1 MSSDD
6 LLTKFDEMVKRF
18 KQEFNEI
25 IEGERAKMKAEV
37 EAYNAEKQKMKPFE
51 VNDDDIIDLNVG
63 GQKLT
68 TTRSTLCQVEGSLL
82 ASMFSGRWED
92 GLKRDKDGA
101 IFFDFNQQHFVII
114 LDYLRARKI
123 ATPENPI
130 PVPKVPE
137 EQAEHFNDLVQYLG
151 LNEEIIPTPE
161 ILPSEKFNLHSA
173 GVAVQEGGK
182 IACNSVSSVGHG
194 YVLGENVNQHG
205 IVNLKL
211 KLESLKDNKW
221 MFIGIILED
230 VLPAAPQDNF
240 SCQWPGS
247 YGWSLGTYGGGVV
260 RKNGLYT
267 VDYTSTLEQ
276 LSKQGDTVE
285 LVLDC
290 DAGKLSLHFPTGHQ
304 FHIVIPKSK
313 TWRLNVNLRYEN
325 DKVRIMDS

>member
-1 MSSDD
+1 MSTDD

-18 KQEFNEI
+18 REEFNEI

-51 VNDDDIIDLNVG
+51 VSDDDIIDLNVG
-63 GQKLT
+63 GHKLT

-101 IFFDFNQQHFVII
+101 IFFDFNPQYFVII
-114 LDYLRARKI
+114 LGYLRARKI
-123 ATPENPI
+123 ATPENPV

-137 EQAEHFNDLVQYLG
+137 EQTKHFNDLVQYRG
-151 LNEEIIPTPE
+151 LNEEIVPKAE
-161 ILPSEKFNLHSA
+161 ISQSEKFNLHSA

-182 IACNSVSSVGHG
+182 VACHNASSQSHN
-194 YVLGENVNQHG
+194 YVIGENVYQHG

-221 MFIGIILED
+221 MFVGVMKGD
-230 VLPAAPQDNF
+230 VIPVSPTNNA
-240 SCQWPGS
+240 SCRWSGS
-247 YGWSLGTYGGGVV
+247 YGWVLGSGGGRVWQ
-260 RKNGLYT
+260 NGSYT
-267 VDYTSTLEQ
+267 TDFTLKQ

-290 DAGKLSLHFPTGHQ
+290 DAGKLSLHLPTCHQ
-304 FHIVIPKSK
+304 FQIEIPKSK
-313 TWRLNVNLRYEN
+313 TWRLNVTLFYEN
-325 DKVRIMDS
+325 DKIRIVNG

>member
-1 MSSDD
+1 MSTDD

-51 VNDDDIIDLNVG
+51 VSDDDIIDLNVG

-101 IFFDFNQQHFVII
+101 IFFDFNPQYFVII

-123 ATPENPI
+123 ATPENRV

-137 EQAEHFNDLVQYLG
+137 EQAKHFNDLVQYLG
-151 LNEEIIPTPE
+151 LNEEIVPKAE
-161 ILPSEKFNLHSA
+161 ISPSGEKFNQLHSA
-173 GVAVQEGGK
+173 GVALQEGGK
-182 IACNSVSSVGHG
+182 VACSVSKVGYQ
-194 YVLGENVNQHG
+194 YVLGENSYQHG

-211 KLESLKDNKW
+211 KLESLKDQEH
-221 MFIGIILED
+221 MFVGILKDDVIHAVALED
-230 VLPAAPQDNF
+230 N
-240 SCQWPGS
+240 SSYHWSGS
-247 YGWSLGTYGGGVV
+247 YGWVLGFHACTVW
-260 RKNGLYT
+260 KNGSHT
-267 VDYTSTLEQ
+267 TDSTLKQ

-290 DAGKLSLHFPTGHQ
+290 DAGKLSLHLPTGHQ
-304 FHIVIPKSK
+304 FHIVIPKFK
-313 TWRLNVNLRYEN
+313 TWRLNITLCHEN
-325 DKVRIMDS
+325 EKIRIMDA